1 MPDAKFRFI
10 ADWPLREDGSDETK
24 VEILTLGD
32 VRSACARVDRLEG
45 VLKETLFGRVAERMG
60 HDLAVT
66 MDKSDWKA
74 WPDYVAFI
82 DPRIEKARKALL
94 DL

>member
-1 MPDAKFRFI
+1 MPDLSKHRLI
-10 ADWPLREDGSDETK
+10 AGWDTLEPTDKVHIATVSDYR
-24 VEILTLGD
+24 D
-32 VRSACARVDRLEG
+32 ACSRVDRLQG
-45 VLKETLFGRVAERMG
+45 ALKEALFGRVAERMG

-74 WPDYVAFI
+74 WPDYVPFVDA
-82 DPRIEKARKALL
+82 RIEKARKALL